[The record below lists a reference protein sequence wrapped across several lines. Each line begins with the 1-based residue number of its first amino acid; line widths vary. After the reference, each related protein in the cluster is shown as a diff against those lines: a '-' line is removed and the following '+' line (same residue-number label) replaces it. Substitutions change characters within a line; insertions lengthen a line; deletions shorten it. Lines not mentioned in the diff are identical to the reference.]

1 MRSAS
6 HTFSG
11 GLDQGEDRSAIVE
24 DFHTRSSGSKPGFII
39 QTPFVR
45 REGDRKREKDARK
58 KSRR

>member
-24 DFHTRSSGSKPGFII
+24 EFHTRSSGSKAGFII
-39 QTPFVR
+39 QTAFVR
-45 REGDRKREKDARK
+45 PEGDKDARK